1 MEDDLDEPIKVDCIN
16 AIKELDF
23 SECEELGVNTPKKC
37 NRYLNCQTCTITEEG
52 RTIQEQFE
60 LDLMKQ
66 NIWWDEDAKC
76 VTVSY
81 PTIGDMSLY
90 QDNRWQA
97 IQRATSL
104 RRSLNRKGVLTAYN
118 EQVED
123 YINRN
128 VWEETTIDDVMT

>member
-1 MEDDLDEPIKVDCIN
+1 MKWRNSVIVEDDLDEPIKVDCIN

-66 NIWWDEDAKC
+66 NIWWDEDVSLPGQQVAGDPESNLLEK
-76 VTVSY
+76 VTQQERC
-81 PTIGDMSLY
+81 PDCP
-90 QDNRWQA
+90 Q
-97 IQRATSL
+97 
-104 RRSLNRKGVLTAYN
+104 
-118 EQVED
+118 
-123 YINRN
+123 
-128 VWEETTIDDVMT
+128 

>member
-1 MEDDLDEPIKVDCIN
+1 
-16 AIKELDF
+16 
-23 SECEELGVNTPKKC
+23 
-37 NRYLNCQTCTITEEG
+37 
-52 RTIQEQFE
+52 
-60 LDLMKQ
+60 
-66 NIWWDEDAKC
+66 
-76 VTVSY
+76 
-81 PTIGDMSLY
+81 MSLY